1 LFVGWALVALPAGFD
16 EGPVAA
22 SCSPFADEAAAGVVP
37 SSSSH
42 RCHLVRT
49 Y

>member
-1 LFVGWALVALPAGFD
+1 MGACCTARFD

-22 SCSPFADEAAAGVVP
+22 SCSPFVDEAAAGVVP
-37 SSSSH
+37 GSSSH